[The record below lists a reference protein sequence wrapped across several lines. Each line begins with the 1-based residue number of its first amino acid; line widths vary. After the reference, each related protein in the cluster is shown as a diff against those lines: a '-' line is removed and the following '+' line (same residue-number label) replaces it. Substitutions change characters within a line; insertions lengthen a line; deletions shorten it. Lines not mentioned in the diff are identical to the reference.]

1 MKLIGRLIY
10 RHMGMFLTAV
20 VFLTVE
26 AVADLLQPMLMS
38 HIVDD
43 GVKRLDTAA
52 VCFYGLV
59 MLGVAAAGAVGAVMR
74 NIYASRTSQLIGM
87 ELRSG
92 LYRKVQSLSFEN
104 IDRLS
109 PASLITRITN
119 DVTQIQNFING
130 CMRILVKAP
139 ITCMGAVI
147 LIVLETPSQV
157 PVMAAILA
165 AAALLIAGNMAM
177 GYPRFERMQKKL
189 DRLNQVS
196 REFLTS
202 IRVVK
207 AFGAEQEE
215 ADKFEAAADELAG
228 AGISAMR
235 VMAVFSPLINLSVNL
250 GIVFLLWAA
259 QMNPG
264 PGIGKLMASVN
275 YMTQIVFA
283 LGMVSNILN
292 MSVRAQ
298 ASAERV
304 GQVLREV
311 PAQAMDGSR
320 AQEVPAQD
328 VSWEQVQ
335 AASPYHGED
344 TIEFCDV
351 SFTYAGSAIPSI
363 SHISFQTEP
372 GMVLGIIG
380 TTGSG
385 KTTLVS
391 LIPGF
396 YDVSEGRILIGG
408 ENVNSMNP
416 RALRSR
422 IAVVPQKA
430 LLFTGTIEY
439 NLRWGKE
446 NASAGELDHALWLSC
461 ADEFTGRLEHGI
473 KTVLGQGG
481 VNLSG
486 GQKQRLAL
494 ARAIIKDPS
503 ILILDDCTSALD
515 AITEAAV
522 LRRLREEGAG
532 RTVYLIS
539 QRISTVMGADRIL
552 CMKDGCAVG
561 FGAHGQLMEDCREY
575 REIYESQ
582 MGGGADAGEHQLRAG
597 S

>member
-1 MKLIGRLIY
+1 MRLIGRLIY

-38 HIVDD
+38 HVVDD

-87 ELRSG
+87 ELRSE

-139 ITCMGAVI
+139 ITCMGAII
-147 LIVLETPSQV
+147 LIVLKTPSQL
-157 PVMAAILA
+157 PVMVAILL
-165 AAALLIAGNMAM
+165 AAALLITGNMAM

-264 PGIGKLMASVN
+264 AGIGKLMASVN

-311 PAQAMDGSR
+311 PAQNASGGRM
-320 AQEVPAQD
+320 PARNESGERMPARD
-328 VSWEQVQ
+328 
-335 AASPYHGED
+335 ASLSHTED
-344 TIEFCDV
+344 TVEFCDV
-351 SFTYAGSAIPSI
+351 SFTYAGSAVPSI
-363 SHISFQTEP
+363 SHISFRTEP
-372 GMVLGIIG
+372 GMVLGMIG

-391 LIPGF
+391 LIPRF
-396 YDVSEGRILIGG
+396 YDATEGRILIGG
-408 ENVNSMNP
+408 EDVNSMDSHT
-416 RALRSR
+416 LRSR

-439 NLRWGKE
+439 NLKWGKE
-446 NASAGELDHALWLSC
+446 NATAGELDHALWLSC
-461 ADEFTGRLEHGI
+461 ADEFTGRLERGV

-486 GQKQRLAL
+486 GQKQRLSL
-494 ARAIIKDPS
+494 ARALMKEPS

-522 LRRLREEGAG
+522 LQRLRDEDAG
-532 RTVYLIS
+532 RTVFLIS

-561 FGAHGQLMEDCREY
+561 FGTHGQLMKECKEY

-582 MGGGADAGEHQLRAG
+582 MGGGADAGQ
-597 S
+597 